1 MTPSFRFDARRRACR
16 ATTAVCAGALVGLA
30 LLAGCTPQPPDK
42 ERPPEPQAAQHT
54 QLRDAIQAPLDR
66 ARQVEVDTQK
76 AAEAQREAIEA
87 ATGG

>member
-1 MTPSFRFDARRRACR
+1 MTPSFRFDARRRAYR
-16 ATTAVCAGALVGLA
+16 ATTAVFAGTFVGLA
-30 LLAGCTPQPPDK
+30 LLAGCTPQPPEK
-42 ERPPEPQAAQHT
+42 ERPPEPQAQHT

-76 AAEAQREAIEA
+76 AAEAQREAIDA

>member
-1 MTPSFRFDARRRACR
+1 MTRKFPPAACNRTRRA
-16 ATTAVCAGALVGLA
+16 TAGFSAALMTLA
-30 LLAGCTPQPPDK
+30 VITGCTPEPPEK

-66 ARQVEVDTQK
+66 ARQVEVDTHE
-76 AAEAQREAIEA
+76 AAEAQREAIDA